1 MAGSTIRAQ
10 IKLDGGKAFADDFKK
25 AASAVS
31 AANSELKY
39 LDSELKKNGQSTEAL
54 SKKTEAVNKAWK
66 AEQETIDQLTSR
78 IEELNSMTGVDT
90 TEAVNRLTEELYKH
104 KQAQN
109 ELGESVEQTGEDF
122 GSLANDIAVAQTVL
136 NVAKDVI
143 VEIAK
148 KIWDVGKGAVQYNAQ
163 LEGYQRTIEAFFK
176 TSGMSAEEAVKST
189 ADLIANQKELSS
201 QIGIGTDKL
210 IEANK
215 ALIAADISGEKSQQ
229 AVEGLAKAIVAT
241 GGGNEELA
249 RMATNL
255 QQIANN
261 GKAAEVDLKQFSNA
275 GINIKSLVA
284 DNLGITNDELSE
296 MDITF
301 DMIVDA
307 LTEATS
313 EGGKFFEASQA
324 GASTLNGQMN
334 TLKTT
339 VQEGLGTAFE
349 PVNQALTETLLPTAQ
364 KIVDEIDWAKVGEG
378 VATAVENLSEL
389 LVKVQEVV
397 NWLEQQRMEEKGSN
411 FVEDFANGVHSGNG
425 LMAVAAAHLTEAM
438 NAELIEERSQ
448 ATLEGKEITDSL
460 ASGMASGKSGVIG
473 EAEEIQKSA
482 FTVWAENAQAEQY
495 GADFVAGFA
504 NGMHRNNGLIATAAA
519 TIAETIKEFLHFS
532 RPDVG
537 PLRDYE
543 QWMPDFVA
551 GLAKGIEDS
560 EWMLAD
566 ASADLA
572 QTITNNTVTNN
583 VTMSVYGTAGQ
594 SAADIADIVML
605 RIQQATDRRTAVW
618 A

>member
-1 MAGSTIRAQ
+1 MAGSNIEAK
-10 IKLDGGKAFADDFKK
+10 IKLDGGKSFAQDFKDASAAVK
-25 AASAVS
+25 AANA
-31 AANSELKY
+31 ELKY
-39 LDSELKKNGQSTEAL
+39 FDAELKKNANNADAQA
-54 SKKTEAVNKAWK
+54 KKTEAVTKAYD
-66 AEQETIDQLTSR
+66 AEQRVINSLAAQID
-78 IEELNSMTGVDT
+78 ELNQKTGDDT
-90 TEAVNRLTEELYKH
+90 ERAVSKLTAELYKH
-104 KQAQN
+104 KQAQA
-109 ELGESVEQTGEDF
+109 ELGGTVEDTGDDF
-122 GSLANDIAVAQTVL
+122 KQYASDVAIAQVSLEAV
-136 NVAKDVI
+136 KDVV
-143 VEIAK
+143 VEVAK
-148 KIWDVGKGAVQYNAQ
+148 KIWEVGKGAVQYNAQ

-189 ADLIANQKELSS
+189 ADLIANQKDLSS
-201 QIGIGTDKL
+201 QIGIGTDRL

-284 DNLGITNDELSE
+284 DNLGITNDELSQ

-307 LTEATS
+307 LTAATS

-378 VATAVENLSEL
+378 IATAVENLSVL
-389 LVKVQEVV
+389 LDKVQEVV
-397 NWLEQQRMEEKGSN
+397 NWVEQQQMDEKGKE

-438 NAELIEERSQ
+438 NAELIEEKSQ
-448 ATLEGKEITDSL
+448 ATLEGKEITESL

-519 TIAETIKEFLHFS
+519 AIAETIKSFLHFS
-532 RPDVG
+532 KPDVG

-543 QWMPDFVA
+543 TWMPDFVS
-551 GLAKGIEDS
+551 GLAKTMEDS

-566 ASADLA
+566 ASQDLA
-572 QTITNNTVTNN
+572 QTITNNTITNN
-583 VTMSVYGTAGQ
+583 VSMAVYGAAGQ
-594 SAADIADIVML
+594 SADDIANVVML
-605 RIQQATDRRTAVW
+605 KIQQATNSRRAVW

>member
-1 MAGSTIRAQ
+1 MAGSNIEAK
-10 IKLDGGKAFADDFKK
+10 IKLDGGKSFAQDFKDASAAVK
-25 AASAVS
+25 AANA
-31 AANSELKY
+31 ELKY
-39 LDSELKKNGQSTEAL
+39 FDAELKKNANNAEAQA
-54 SKKTEAVNKAWK
+54 KKTEAVTKAYD
-66 AEQETIDQLTSR
+66 AEQRVINTLTAQ
-78 IEELNSMTGVDT
+78 IQELNQKTGDDT
-90 TEAVNRLTEELYKH
+90 ERAVSKLTAELYKH
-104 KQAQN
+104 KQAQT
-109 ELGESVEQTGEDF
+109 ELGGTVEDTGNDF
-122 GSLANDIAVAQTVL
+122 KQYASDVAVAQVSL
-136 NVAKDVI
+136 EAVKDI
-143 VEIAK
+143 VVEVAK
-148 KIWDVGKGAVQYNAQ
+148 KIWEVGKGAVQYNAQ
-163 LEGYQRTIEAFFK
+163 LEGYQKTIEAFFK

-215 ALIAADISGEKSQQ
+215 ALIAADISGERSQQ

-307 LTEATS
+307 LTAATS

-495 GADFVAGFA
+495 GADFVEGFA

-519 TIAETIKEFLHFS
+519 AIAETIKSFLHFS

-543 QWMPDFVA
+543 QWMPDFVS

-572 QTITNNTVTNN
+572 QTITNNTITNN
-583 VTMSVYGTAGQ
+583 VSMAVYGTAGQ
-594 SAADIADIVML
+594 SADDIANVVML
-605 RIQQATDRRTAVW
+605 KIQQATNSRRAVW